1 MTIPINLSAERAST
15 LLEAVDNALS
25 LPIAEVYRALSL
37 ILSSILTEATQDA
50 NILFNSPFAR
60 MDYLCREIN
69 YSQTN
74 RAYLNATR
82 DRLRR
87 ANELTAEEQQRTI
100 AENALCIAE
109 FITALCQIPLPHEL
123 NEKLPRQHIP
133 LEQHH
138 AFSESARM
146 VVTRWDNDIA
156 YGEIDSIGNA
166 ALRYNITNRFG
177 TWGYLNQLLFKGMQL
192 SLARPT
198 RGNDGTI
205 SADLIICLPDL
216 LINITDITRC
226 IHPTCT
232 SYLWYLK
239 SLLTS
244 SPSSGPIL
252 LGNFS
257 GHLLDARL
265 HQKDGEPT
273 NYRQSVQRFF
283 QHNALKIA
291 QQRNAMNGFHTQG
304 RTQLANIDSIVSN
317 QLPNLQGYNLE
328 KVVLEPTLFCDA
340 LGLQGRTDLLQNDYR
355 VLIEQK
361 SGKCDE
367 WRSQQYPEGSLQYKT
382 DHFAQLLLYQ
392 AMLRYGLHVPN
403 DKVSSALLY
412 SKYPNGLI
420 RTGTAPTL
428 LGLCIEI
435 RNRIARLDYALANE
449 DVESI
454 FNRITADSF
463 NPNGS
468 ASTLWTK
475 YTRPEVEAF
484 VSTLR
489 SASPLALSY
498 FYRFV
503 AFISRERLFGRTGA
517 PQRQID
523 GFASIW
529 CASLPEKQEAGS
541 ILHDLSVGSLSST
554 AEDNGVA
561 KIAFRIPQRLY
572 DSNTNFRVGD
582 IVVLHEYSANAVP
595 NATAGMTFRG
605 TIENLSPQQIT
616 VTLRAPQRNVA
627 LFTDSPA
634 RRWAIEHDRYDSSEK
649 LQLQSLFSLLSTTA
663 DRRNLLL
670 SDRPPRTDS
679 ARTLLLDHTLPNGN
693 KEFNE
698 LALRAKRARD
708 FFLVVGPPGTG
719 KTSFGLMCI
728 LREELATPGTNV
740 LLLSFTNRAVDE
752 ICSKLEKDGVSYL
765 RVGSLLG
772 CGESYRQRLL
782 REAAKGCRN
791 VDSVTDLITQTR
803 VFTSTTASLLNAPEL
818 LQLKSFSLAIID
830 EASQILEPNLLGLL
844 CAQRNGAPSIQ
855 RFVLIGDHRQLPAV
869 VMQPKGDSS
878 VTEPSL
884 RAIGL
889 NDCRESLFER
899 LYRLHRRNPQIVYQ
913 LTRQGRMHPN
923 VADFANRL
931 FYGGQLKPIP
941 QPHQTAPLQLLSPS
955 SSPLHS
961 LLCTHRTLFFNV
973 PSIRDNSHTRNGKS
987 NPAEASA
994 IASIIKAVIEIYQ
1007 HCRKPFTPTQHIGV
1021 IVPYRNQITQVRLA
1035 LRGIASSNIPSD
1047 TLEAIAV
1054 DTVERYQGSERDIII
1069 YGLTVQHLF
1078 QLSFLTDSRTSIEDQ
1093 LVDRKLNVALT
1104 RAREQMIIVG
1114 NAALARHDELYAR
1127 LVEDYGSRGEVVEWD
1142 KLAGSRT
1149 AKQ

>member
-1 MTIPINLSAERAST
+1 M
-15 LLEAVDNALS
+15 
-25 LPIAEVYRALSL
+25 
-37 ILSSILTEATQDA
+37 
-50 NILFNSPFAR
+50 
-60 MDYLCREIN
+60 
-69 YSQTN
+69 
-74 RAYLNATR
+74 
-82 DRLRR
+82 
-87 ANELTAEEQQRTI
+87 
-100 AENALCIAE
+100 
-109 FITALCQIPLPHEL
+109 
-123 NEKLPRQHIP
+123 
-133 LEQHH
+133 
-138 AFSESARM
+138 
-146 VVTRWDNDIA
+146 
-156 YGEIDSIGNA
+156 
-166 ALRYNITNRFG
+166 
-177 TWGYLNQLLFKGMQL
+177 
-192 SLARPT
+192 
-198 RGNDGTI
+198 
-205 SADLIICLPDL
+205 
-216 LINITDITRC
+216 
-226 IHPTCT
+226 
-232 SYLWYLK
+232 
-239 SLLTS
+239 
-244 SPSSGPIL
+244 
-252 LGNFS
+252 
-257 GHLLDARL
+257 
-265 HQKDGEPT
+265 
-273 NYRQSVQRFF
+273 
-283 QHNALKIA
+283 
-291 QQRNAMNGFHTQG
+291 
-304 RTQLANIDSIVSN
+304 
-317 QLPNLQGYNLE
+317 
-328 KVVLEPTLFCDA
+328 
-340 LGLQGRTDLLQNDYR
+340 
-355 VLIEQK
+355 
-361 SGKCDE
+361 
-367 WRSQQYPEGSLQYKT
+367 
-382 DHFAQLLLYQ
+382 
-392 AMLRYGLHVPN
+392 
-403 DKVSSALLY
+403 
-412 SKYPNGLI
+412 
-420 RTGTAPTL
+420 
-428 LGLCIEI
+428 
-435 RNRIARLDYALANE
+435 
-449 DVESI
+449 
-454 FNRITADSF
+454 
-463 NPNGS
+463 
-468 ASTLWTK
+468 
-475 YTRPEVEAF
+475 
-484 VSTLR
+484 
-489 SASPLALSY
+489 
-498 FYRFV
+498 
-503 AFISRERLFGRTGA
+503 
-517 PQRQID
+517 
-523 GFASIW
+523 
-529 CASLPEKQEAGS
+529 
-541 ILHDLSVGSLSST
+541 
-554 AEDNGVA
+554 
-561 KIAFRIPQRLY
+561 
-572 DSNTNFRVGD
+572 
-582 IVVLHEYSANAVP
+582 
-595 NATAGMTFRG
+595 
-605 TIENLSPQQIT
+605 
-616 VTLRAPQRNVA
+616 TLRAPQRNTT

-679 ARTLLLDHTLPNGN
+679 AHTLLLDHTLPNGN

-782 REAAKGCRN
+782 REVTRSCRN
-791 VDSVTDLITQTR
+791 VDGVADLITQTR

-844 CAQRNGAPSIQ
+844 CAQRNGTPSIQ

-869 VMQPKGDSS
+869 VMQPKSDSS

-899 LYRLHRRNPQIVYQ
+899 LYRLHRRDPQIVYQ

-1007 HCRKPFTPTQHIGV
+1007 HCRKPFVPTQHIGV

-1035 LRGIASSNIPSD
+1035 LRAIASSNIPSD
-1047 TLEAIAV
+1047 TLEAIAI

-1142 KLAGSRT
+1142 KFAG
-1149 AKQ
+1149 